1 MGSQSGKPPVDATP
15 ALSPGDG
22 ASADPPIEEPVRAA
36 QPTLAEIVD
45 ALDDGKEIV
54 YATWE
59 ELCEPGGRQKRYR
72 LRNGHYVLYTT
83 FISLEKVAEIRLKAM
98 VGGRFNN
105 ARFLALM
112 LKEVLLDPRVES
124 DDMLRNALKADGMA
138 LLDIINDV
146 QNLNRAMREAEEEE
160 LGES

>member
-1 MGSQSGKPPVDATP
+1 MGSQAQAGKPPADATP

-22 ASADPPIEEPVRAA
+22 VSAPPIEETHAA
-36 QPTLAEIVD
+36 QPTVAEIVD
-45 ALDDGKEIV
+45 SLDDGKQIV

-59 ELCEPGGRQKRYR
+59 ELCEPGGRQKTYK
-72 LRNGHYVLYTT
+72 LRNGHYVLYTP

-105 ARFLALM
+105 ARFLGLM
-112 LKEVLLDPRVES
+112 LKEVLLNPRIEN
-124 DDMLRNALKADGMA
+124 DDQLRIALKADGMA

-146 QNLNRAMREAEEEE
+146 QNLNRSLRQAEEEE